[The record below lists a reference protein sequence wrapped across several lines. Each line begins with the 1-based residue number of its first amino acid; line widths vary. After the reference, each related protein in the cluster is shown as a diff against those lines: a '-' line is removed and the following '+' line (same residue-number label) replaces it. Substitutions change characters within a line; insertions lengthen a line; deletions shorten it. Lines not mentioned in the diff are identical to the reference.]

1 MKLAV
6 AAALALLCV
15 ACGQKGPLYLPT
27 PARSTVPA
35 TTAPASAPAPAPSA
49 DTSASTAADR
59 EDTDPNSS
67 QKQKGSTAP

>member
-1 MKLAV
+1 MKHAV

-15 ACGQKGPLYLPT
+15 ACGQKGALYLPT

-35 TTAPASAPAPAPSA
+35 TPPPATPATPA